1 MARHKHVIN
10 VNDVEP
16 KEIAVADKFHHVV
29 RGLGSSTGNVELGC
43 SHFRVAPGKYAFP
56 RHSHIRNE
64 EALYILEGSGTLT
77 IGDDEIVVSAGDYA
91 ALPVGRHLAHKLVNT
106 GAVDLV
112 YLCLSTNHMPEI
124 TEYPDSGKVGVLGG
138 ADWNTG
144 LADFYAGKDISDQ
157 YFFRFYEGD
166 THVNYFTGEIDE

>member
-10 VNDVEP
+10 VNDIEP
-16 KEIAVADKFHHVV
+16 KEVSVGDKFHHIA

-56 RHSHIRNE
+56 KHSHVRNE
-64 EALYILEGSGTLT
+64 EALYILEGRGTLT
-77 IGDDEIVVSAGDYA
+77 IADDEIEVSEGDYA
-91 ALPVGRHLAHKLVNT
+91 ALPVGRHLPHKLVNT
-106 GAVDLV
+106 GETDLV

-138 ADWNTG
+138 ADWNQM
-144 LADFYAGKDISDQ
+144 LADFYGGKDVSNE
-157 YFFRFYEGD
+157 YFLRFYHRD
-166 THVNYFTGEIDE
+166 TDVDYFTGEVDE